1 MRGGEKMFS
10 SKFIDAVRDEL
21 IAVINNALTGD
32 DEFLVK
38 VGDFVAEIREGD
50 ADQEATEKLTELI
63 RLSLTE
69 D

>member
-1 MRGGEKMFS
+1 MFS